1 MSYELRIWDPVR
13 HAPLPASADEALDI
27 AERLRSV
34 PDTPNPA
41 FERFGRSLAD
51 GYAALTKA
59 AGADDVTLEEFWGGD
74 PQEQARACQAAV
86 YELSLPVEDARRLA
100 LAVGAAGDAGL
111 ALLDDETGMCFLPD
125 GVVYPDDSREMWAA
139 TLDELRAGPT
149 APGDVAPDNRT
160 LLQQI
165 ASALFDAIGRG
176 NNHQ

>member
-59 AGADDVTLEEFWGGD
+59 AGADDVTLEEFWGGG
-74 PQEQARACQAAV
+74 
-86 YELSLPVEDARRLA
+86 ARRT
-100 LAVGAAGDAGL
+100 GAA
-111 ALLDDETGMCFLPD
+111 
-125 GVVYPDDSREMWAA
+125 R
-139 TLDELRAGPT
+139 R
-149 APGDVAPDNRT
+149 
-160 LLQQI
+160 
-165 ASALFDAIGRG
+165 
-176 NNHQ
+176 